1 MSRAAGFVFAAL
13 VLATLGGVL
22 GAGRLGRSPNALE
35 AVRAPD
41 RFSPNADGRLDSA
54 PVSLR
59 VARSDDVRL
68 SVLNA
73 AGDEVRVLDA
83 RRALRAGE
91 LGRFTWDGRAG
102 TGAVAPDG
110 RYRLRVV
117 LRREGR
123 SLIGALPTRLDTT
136 PPRPLVDWIGPYGTR
151 GPEILP
157 LPGGRP
163 AEVHLRTAGRP
174 VVRVF
179 AMAPGPPRAVLAR
192 RLAPGATTWSW
203 DGRDGRGRA
212 VRAGTYLVGV
222 ETLDRAGNLGAS
234 PELGRDGVPVTTYGT
249 PLPGGGG
256 VTVRDL
262 AIQPPSVPVAP
273 GAVAAVGVDARR
285 RAYNWTLRRAG
296 TSRALRKGH
305 TRTPVLRVRVP
316 AAAGLYELSARSRAG
331 AASVPLAVRARV
343 HRPVLVVLPVMTWQ
357 GRNAVD
363 DDGDGLPNLLASGL
377 PARADRVF
385 AGPAAGVAERDV
397 PLLAWLDRTRR
408 SYDVTTDVA
417 LARGE
422 GPRLEGHTGVVLPS
436 DARWLPRP
444 TLLALRRFAEAG
456 GTVASFGVDAL
467 RRQVTLTPEGVLA
480 DPTPAAA
487 TDALGATLRPVARAT
502 PPARLVEASDQIQL
516 FAGTTGAFT
525 GFATLQELSAP
536 GPRDRVL
543 AAAVTERPQTGRAVI
558 SATQVGK
565 GVVLRFPLP
574 ELPARLTR
582 RSADPQVVALLE
594 RTWTLLSH

>member
-13 VLATLGGVL
+13 VLATLGGAL

-73 AGDEVRVLDA
+73 AGDEVRVLDE

-136 PPRPLVDWIGPYGTR
+136 PPGPSSIGSART
-151 GPEILP
+151 
-157 LPGGRP
+157 GR
-163 AEVHLRTAGRP
+163 AGRRSCRCRAGDP
-174 VVRVF
+174 RRCTCVR
-179 AMAPGPPRAVLAR
+179 
-192 RLAPGATTWSW
+192 
-203 DGRDGRGRA
+203 RA
-212 VRAGTYLVGV
+212 VRSCGSSRWPPARRAPCSRGGWRPARRPGRGTAATAAVARSARAPTSSASRPSTAPATSAPRPSSGATACRSRPTAPRCRAAEASPCATSRSSRPPWRSRRV
-222 ETLDRAGNLGAS
+222 RSPRSASTRAGAPTTGRYGA
-234 PELGRDGVPVTTYGT
+234 PAPRERCARDT
-249 PLPGGGG
+249 
-256 VTVRDL
+256 R
-262 AIQPPSVPVAP
+262 
-273 GAVAAVGVDARR
+273 
-285 RAYNWTLRRAG
+285 
-296 TSRALRKGH
+296 
-305 TRTPVLRVRVP
+305 RTPVLRVRVP

-331 AASVPLAVRARV
+331 AASVSLAVRARV

-422 GPRLEGHTGVVLPS
+422 ARGSRATRASCCPPTRGGCRVPRCS
-436 DARWLPRP
+436 RCAASRRRAARW
-444 TLLALRRFAEAG
+444 
-456 GTVASFGVDAL
+456 
-467 RRQVTLTPEGVLA
+467 
-480 DPTPAAA
+480 
-487 TDALGATLRPVARAT
+487 
-502 PPARLVEASDQIQL
+502 
-516 FAGTTGAFT
+516 
-525 GFATLQELSAP
+525 
-536 GPRDRVL
+536 
-543 AAAVTERPQTGRAVI
+543 
-558 SATQVGK
+558 
-565 GVVLRFPLP
+565 
-574 ELPARLTR
+574 R
-582 RSADPQVVALLE
+582 RSGSTRCAA
-594 RTWTLLSH
+594 R